1 VDATGGGPAQRG
13 SRVSHAAVQRS
24 GVATRL
30 VQALSLGVVFLV
42 VLAATRVA
50 PEVQGPLGTL
60 SAIGFLLLAGTLM
73 SELFETIGLPHLSGY
88 LLAGIVGGPHV
99 LHLVDHASVEALSPI
114 NTLALSLIA
123 LGGGAELRV
132 STLRAVGRSVAI
144 GLLLQSA
151 VGFLALGSV
160 FMLLSRYVP
169 FAKELA
175 WPTLIAVALLWGT
188 LAVSRSPSACL
199 GVLSQTRA
207 KGPLASYSLATIMA
221 SDVVVVVM
229 MACVIVGVRPLMMGG
244 GISVADL
251 RVLGHEIIGSVAV
264 GTSLGLALAV
274 YLRLVGKN
282 PLLVL
287 MALGFG
293 FSEFTRYIH
302 IDPLLSFLTAGFVVQ
317 NLSLQGDKLL
327 HAVEQ
332 ASSLVFIVFF
342 ATAGAHLDLP
352 LLAQLWPIA
361 LALSSARAA
370 VTIATASWA
379 SRVAKDEDIIRRWG
393 WSSLISQAGLT
404 LGLSVVIVRT
414 FPEFGQGFRSL
425 VIATVALNEMVGP
438 ILFKYALDRSGESQ
452 PTAASAGDP
461 A

>member
-1 VDATGGGPAQRG
+1 
-13 SRVSHAAVQRS
+13 VSHAALHRS
-24 GVATRL
+24 GVVTRL
-30 VQALSLGVVFLV
+30 VQALSLGLVFLI
-42 VLAATRVA
+42 VLAATHVA
-50 PEVQGPLGTL
+50 PEVEGPLGTL

-73 SELFETIGLPHLSGY
+73 SELLGTIGLPHLSGY
-88 LLAGIVGGPHV
+88 LLAGIIGGPHV

-132 STLRAVGRSVAI
+132 GTLRAVGRSVAI

-151 VGFLALGSV
+151 IGLLTLGAV

-169 FAKELA
+169 FASGLA

-221 SDVVVVVM
+221 SDVVVVIM
-229 MACVIVGVRPLMMGG
+229 MACVIMAVRPLIMGG
-244 GISVADL
+244 GISVANL
-251 RVLGHEIIGSVAV
+251 RVLGHEIVGSVAV
-264 GTSLGLALAV
+264 GTSLGLALAA

-282 PLLVL
+282 LLLVL

-302 IDPLLSFLTAGFVVQ
+302 IDPLLSFLTAGFIIQ
-317 NLSLQGDKLL
+317 NLTLQGDKLL

-352 LLAQLWPIA
+352 LLTRLWPIA
-361 LALSSARAA
+361 LGLSSARAL
-370 VTIATASWA
+370 VTVATAVWS
-379 SRVAKDEDIIRRWG
+379 SRVSKDPDVVRRWG

-414 FPEFGQGFRSL
+414 FPEFGEGFRSL

-438 ILFKYALDRSGESQ
+438 VLFKYALDRSGESQ
-452 PTAASAGDP
+452 GALPRAERP
-461 A
+461 P